1 MKTELETYSDQLWAI
16 YPRLKPSANEKFW
29 NKYER
34 AIEASQNNAQQKVVS
49 SKTTIGTKGKIKIPD
64 IIAAYYQ
71 LSTREL
77 ELYKKENRSGRK
89 LFSIIVKSLY
99 FSFFATGFGHVLLG
113 LGDDY
118 YIGITLTIWAIW
130 SLVWW
135 LFDAESQ
142 GFVKKLNFELLPEV
156 FRFYDGTVVSY
167 ENIVDVGV
175 SRKRLRVTASY
186 PNPFGNRRKNYDLPL
201 YNKELTA
208 YGRKEID
215 EIKRFFKL
223 VIKRNLLKNYTSSH

>member
-49 SKTTIGTKGKIKIPD
+49 SKINKAKIPD

-71 LSTREL
+71 LSKREF

-118 YIGITLTIWAIW
+118 YISVTLTIWAIW
-130 SLVWW
+130 SFIWW
-135 LFDAESQ
+135 VLDPESE
-142 GFVKKLNFELLPEV
+142 GFVKKLEFELLPEA

-167 ENIVDVGV
+167 ENIVDVGL
-175 SRKRLRVTASY
+175 SRKKLRVTASY

-201 YNKELTA
+201 YNRELGA
-208 YGRKEID
+208 YNRKDIGEV
-215 EIKRFFKL
+215 KRFFKL
-223 VIKRNLLKNYTSSH
+223 VIKKNLLKNYTSSH